1 MPGTGSSAGVPFLC
15 SLTVVMTTGFSGG
28 GVTRELRYAL
38 GVTREL
44 LFFGISEDV

>member
-1 MPGTGSSAGVPFLC
+1 MPGTGSSPESLFLHP
-15 SLTVVMTTGFSGG
+15 LTVVPTTGFSGC
-28 GVTRELRYAL
+28 VTRELRFAL

>member
-1 MPGTGSSAGVPFLC
+1 MFSDSSYDYWFFG
-15 SLTVVMTTGFSGG
+15 GG

>member
-28 GVTRELRYAL
+28 VTRELRYAL